1 MKPLLAGLLLL
12 GLSGCG
18 EYHASHGTG
27 ASDVAAT
34 AGGFGGPQE
43 GSPGNATNL
52 GSNASTVFNGS
63 GHARH

>member
-18 EYHASHGTG
+18 ELHPSHGTG
-27 ASDVAAT
+27 ASDVPVT
-34 AGGFGGPQE
+34 DGGFGGPQE

-52 GSNASTVFNGS
+52 GSDASTIFNGS